1 MRLALA
7 VALVCACAAI
17 AAPAGGAAQEC
28 HGLQV
33 CIPVHGPWVVAQS
46 GGTSTTFLLS
56 CGKHGVVGGLDA
68 VTSSAD
74 VRVSF
79 EGRIGAPVQPGVTT
93 TSSAIFHG
101 LDVAGKTGVFQPWL
115 GCVPAS
121 GGGGRSTVSA
131 RSRPGPALD
140 PHARTVI
147 VEPGTVK
154 TMAIGCLEGER
165 LLGGWNALAFRTKN
179 PPDLGNAKL
188 VSIVRA
194 IAGGR
199 VHVTVTATDG
209 LPIGVHA
216 VVQVGAECAP

>member
-7 VALVCACAAI
+7 VGLVCVCAAV
-17 AAPAGGAAQEC
+17 AAPTGGAAQEC

-33 CIPVHGPWVVAQS
+33 CIPVHGPWVVARP
-46 GGTSTTFLLS
+46 GASTTFLLS
-56 CGKHGVVGGLDA
+56 CGSHGVVGGLDA
-68 VTSSAD
+68 VTTGTD

-93 TSSAIFHG
+93 TSSAVFHG
-101 LDVAGKTGVFQPWL
+101 VDVAGKTGAFQPYL

-140 PHARTVI
+140 PHAKTLTVA
-147 VEPGTVK
+147 PGTVK
-154 TMAIGCLEGER
+154 TMVVGCLEGER
-165 LLGGWNALAFRTKN
+165 LVGGWDALAFRTRK
-179 PPDLGNAKL
+179 PPDLANAKR
-188 VSIVRA
+188 VSVVRA

-199 VHVTVTATDG
+199 VHITVTATDSV
-209 LPIGVHA
+209 PIEAHA
-216 VVQVGAECAP
+216 VVQVGAVCAP